1 MSNVKVDKLPDQLAA
16 NTVYIV
22 KDTAV
27 TATDA
32 SGKVVIN
39 LQSAYYARNFQNA
52 QTAHEVEQLLLKD
65 LSSLKGKG
73 QVTTVSPTPAPSPAP
88 APSVKL
94 ADLYK
99 EFQQGYVDLSKRN
112 DTENN
117 KFFMVRFP
125 KPFSKKPD
133 VCLITP
139 DVEDK
144 TSTVRTFYMGKV
156 TDEGFEMGL
165 NYVVSLK
172 GVYYYAAVTE

>member
-39 LQSAYYARNFQNA
+39 LQSAYYAHNFQNA
-52 QTAHEVEQLLLKD
+52 QTAQEVEQLLLKD

-73 QVTTVSPTPAPSPAP
+73 QITTVSSSPAPSPAP

-99 EFQQGYVDLSKRN
+99 EFQQGYVDLSKRT

-156 TDEGFEMGL
+156 TNEGFEMGL